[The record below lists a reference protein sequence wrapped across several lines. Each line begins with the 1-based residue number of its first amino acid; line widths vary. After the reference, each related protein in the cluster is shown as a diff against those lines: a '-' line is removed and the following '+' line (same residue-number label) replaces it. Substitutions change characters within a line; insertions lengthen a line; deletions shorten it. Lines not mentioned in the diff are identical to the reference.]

1 MGIKHISIAGVV
13 ASSILYAIF
22 HKNTKTPL
30 QKMSGIWHTST
41 ESGSIMIDL
50 RSSYTFDFWAIDS
63 RKKDTVHLIGKW
75 DINGKSINSETNKPV
90 DAVFTA
96 VTNEGKEIFNHF
108 IVEIDNKK
116 IILQDKK
123 EQNQIQLTNKK

>member
-13 ASSILYAIF
+13 VCGILYAIF

-30 QKMSGIWHTST
+30 QKMSGVWHTST

-50 RSSYTFDFWAIDS
+50 RSSYSFDFWAMDN
-63 RKKDTVHLIGKW
+63 RKKDTVHLVGKW

-90 DAVFTA
+90 DATFTA
-96 VTNEGKEIFNHF
+96 VTTENKQLFNHF
-108 IVEIDNKK
+108 VVEIDSKK
-116 IILQDKK
+116 MILQDKK
-123 EQNQIQLTNKK
+123 SQTQIQLTHNK